1 MFYTENLWTI
11 ASENDCDK
19 VVYKIHPSKKKQKTK
34 KKPKTKQRTQFY
46 LNANIILIPWKN
58 LKMRCTF

>member
-11 ASENDCDK
+11 ASEDDCEK
-19 VVYKIHPSKKKQKTK
+19 VVYKIHPSKKTKKTK
-34 KKPKTKQRTQFY
+34 QNKTKQRTQFY

-58 LKMRCTF
+58 LRMRRTF